1 MINEAGIEA
10 SANPRNSLYVY
21 VRTECNGPPLQRPV
35 YTNDI
40 WLLRWKGLNVAST
53 WLDRH

>member
-1 MINEAGIEA
+1 VINEAGIEA